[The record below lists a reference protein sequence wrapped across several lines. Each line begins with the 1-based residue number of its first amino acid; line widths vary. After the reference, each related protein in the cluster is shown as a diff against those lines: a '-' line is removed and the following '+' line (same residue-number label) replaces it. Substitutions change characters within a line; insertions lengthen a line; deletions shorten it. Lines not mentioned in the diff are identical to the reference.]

1 MMLLGS
7 YMSKCIRMKENPTLA
22 LNKIIIIKQ
31 FVNKGVR
38 ESIAMLI
45 ILSISN
51 TKRRMFDYIIN
62 IPSCIN

>member
-1 MMLLGS
+1 
-7 YMSKCIRMKENPTLA
+7 MKENPTLA